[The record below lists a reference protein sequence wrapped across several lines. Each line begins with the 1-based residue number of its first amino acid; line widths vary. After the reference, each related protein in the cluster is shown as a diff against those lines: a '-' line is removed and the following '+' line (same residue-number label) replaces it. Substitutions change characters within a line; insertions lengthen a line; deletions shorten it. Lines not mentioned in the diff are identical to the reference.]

1 MADFEMPR
9 VRLGIHG
16 FEKGRLE
23 TDLQL
28 ALLWR
33 ELPESDQLGWTDW
46 SQNWVMA
53 VWGLVELTILVS
65 DEDGIAIIKYAFSK
79 GITFFDTSDIYGVE
93 HSNEILVGKD
103 LPREKVQLA
112 TKFGIVKMEPTQ
124 VVVKG
129 IVEYVRSSCEASL
142 KGLGV
147 DYIDLYY
154 VHRIDT
160 SVPIEEI
167 PMWGAMGDVKVVDL
181 GLDFF
186 LGTWNCDSSI
196 FPYCSWFF
204 AGKAVVESVPT
215 DSFLLVV
222 ALVCCLNNIVATA
235 AETCTCL
242 DVFRWCQVWD
252 IRVLQVFTDCLWL
265 VEQLRGTSSCDWA
278 SQPLIF
284 EI

>member
-1 MADFEMPR
+1 M
-9 VRLGIHG
+9 
-16 FEKGRLE
+16 
-23 TDLQL
+23 
-28 ALLWR
+28 
-33 ELPESDQLGWTDW
+33 

-79 GITFFDTSDIYGVE
+79 GITFFDTLDIYGVD
-93 HSNEILVGKD
+93 HSNEMLVGKD

-129 IVEYVRSSCEASL
+129 TVEYVRSCCEASL

-160 SVPIEEI
+160 LVPIEEI
-167 PMWGAMGDVKVVDL
+167 MGELKKLMEDSKIKYI
-181 GLDFF
+181 GLPKASPNTIRRAHAAHPITALQMKYYLLTRDIEEEIIP
-186 LGTWNCDSSI
+186 LCRGTWNCDSSI

-204 AGKAVVESVPT
+204 VGKAVVESVPT
-215 DSFLLVV
+215 DSFLGTTKIKNLDENIG
-222 ALVCCLNNIVATA
+222 AL
-235 AETCTCL
+235 
-242 DVFRWCQVWD
+242 
-252 IRVLQVFTDCLWL
+252 RVKLTEDDLKEISNAVPILKIAGPRIYKSFTRVSLL
-265 VEQLRGTSSCDWA
+265 
-278 SQPLIF
+278 
-284 EI
+284 